1 MTKALVT
8 KSEALSS
15 VSETHTVEG
24 ENWSLEV
31 GV

>member
-15 VSETHTVEG
+15 VSDTHTVEG
-24 ENWSLEV
+24 EDWLLEV
-31 GV
+31 SI